1 MNVLNRILSILLL
14 VGVVAA
20 AAVTLGL
27 VWDFL
32 TLGAVRYVWPYPPVQ
47 RVTYDVAH
55 LSGGTIY
62 WVVGGS
68 IVFGLLALLLLVREL
83 TPPPRRA
90 RVLLL
95 PGKGPGRTEVPYR
108 ALDELAER
116 SAREV
121 SGIERVRARVEPRR
135 RALMVRCRALVSPYV
150 DLATAGPALQRTIAD
165 RLHHVT
171 GLPVQMVR
179 VRTTVQE
186 ERARRQVR

>member
-27 VWDFL
+27 VWDLL
-32 TLGAVRYVWPYPPVQ
+32 TLGAVRYAWPYPPVE

-55 LSGGTIY
+55 LSGGTVY

-68 IVFGLLALLLLVREL
+68 IIFGLLALLLLGREL

-95 PGKGPGRTEVPYR
+95 PGKGPGRTEVPYS

-116 SAREV
+116 SGQEV

-135 RALMVRCRALVSPYV
+135 RARALAVRSPYA
-150 DLATAGPALQRTIAD
+150 DLATVGQELQRTVAA
-165 RLHHVT
+165 RLQHVT
-171 GLPVQMVR
+171 GLPVQTVR
-179 VRTTVQE
+179 VRTTVQQ
-186 ERARRQVR
+186 ERARRQAR

>member
-1 MNVLNRILSILLL
+1 
-14 VGVVAA
+14 
-20 AAVTLGL
+20 
-27 VWDFL
+27 
-32 TLGAVRYVWPYPPVQ
+32 
-47 RVTYDVAH
+47 
-55 LSGGTIY
+55 
-62 WVVGGS
+62 VGGS
-68 IVFGLLALLLLVREL
+68 IIFGLLALLLLGREL

-135 RALMVRCRALVSPYV
+135 RALMVRCRALVSPYA
-150 DLATAGPALQRTIAD
+150 DLATAGTALQRTIAD
-165 RLHHVT
+165 RLQHAT
-171 GLPVQMVR
+171 GLPVQTVR

-186 ERARRQVR
+186 ARARRQVR

>member
-14 VGVVAA
+14 VGMVAA

-27 VWDFL
+27 IWDLL
-32 TLGAVRYVWPYPPVQ
+32 TLGAVRYAWPYPPVE

-55 LSGGTIY
+55 LSGGTVY

-68 IVFGLLALLLLVREL
+68 IICGLLALLLLGREL

-95 PGKGPGRTEVPYR
+95 PGKGPGRTEVPYSV
-108 ALDELAER
+108 LDELAER
-116 SAREV
+116 SGQEV

-135 RALMVRCRALVSPYV
+135 RALTVRCRALVSPYAN
-150 DLATAGPALQRTIAD
+150 LATAGPELQRTIAD
-165 RLHHVT
+165 RLQHVT
-171 GLPVQMVR
+171 GLPVQTVR
-179 VRTTVQE
+179 VRTTVQQ
-186 ERARRQVR
+186 ERARRQAR

>member
-1 MNVLNRILSILLL
+1 LNVLNRILSILVL

-32 TLGAVRYVWPYPPVQ
+32 TVAAVRRAWPYPPVE

-55 LSGGTIY
+55 LSHGTVY

-68 IVFGLLALLLLVREL
+68 LVVGLLALVLLVREL

-90 RVLLL
+90 RLLVL

-116 SAREV
+116 SAQEV
-121 SGIERVRARVEPRR
+121 AGIERVRARVEPRR
-135 RALMVRCRALVSPYV
+135 RALTVRCRALVSPYA
-150 DLATAGPALQRTIAD
+150 DLATAAPELQRTITD

-171 GLPVQMVR
+171 GLPVRAVR
-179 VRTTVQE
+179 VRTIVQQ
-186 ERARRQVR
+186 ERARRRVR